1 MTEVEQ
7 QPQTNG
13 IETIEEDESNK
24 VRPADIEA
32 VSDRFFLSEEKIDF
46 SFQFIFFSFEN
57 NRTCER
63 WIDVN
68 V

>member
-32 VSDRFFLSEEKIDF
+32 VSSNTYFFHF
-46 SFQFIFFSFEN
+46 HFQLKCYCIRIEIIMGF
-57 NRTCER
+57 
-63 WIDVN
+63 
-68 V
+68 

>member
-13 IETIEEDESNK
+13 IETIEEEDNK

-32 VSDRFFLSEEKIDF
+32 VCNNSVHFHFRVIVHRFLLYANCIFGF
-46 SFQFIFFSFEN
+46 SFVY
-57 NRTCER
+57 TGYA
-63 WIDVN
+63 
-68 V
+68 

>member
-13 IETIEEDESNK
+13 IETIEEDENNK

-32 VSDRFFLSEEKIDF
+32 VCKNFVHMVHFMA
-46 SFQFIFFSFEN
+46 QH
-57 NRTCER
+57 
-63 WIDVN
+63 
-68 V
+68 

>member
-32 VSDRFFLSEEKIDF
+32 VSILSSAHNKY
-46 SFQFIFFSFEN
+46 S
-57 NRTCER
+57 
-63 WIDVN
+63 
-68 V
+68 

>member
-13 IETIEEDESNK
+13 IETIAEDESNK

-32 VSDRFFLSEEKIDF
+32 VNGSTF
-46 SFQFIFFSFEN
+46 
-57 NRTCER
+57 
-63 WIDVN
+63 
-68 V
+68 

>member
-32 VSDRFFLSEEKIDF
+32 VSSKTYFFHFYFQLKCYCIRTEIIMDF
-46 SFQFIFFSFEN
+46 LFK
-57 NRTCER
+57 TGYA
-63 WIDVN
+63 
-68 V
+68 

>member
-13 IETIEEDESNK
+13 IETIEEEDNK

-32 VSDRFFLSEEKIDF
+32 VSRHSNIQVCFLFHWYDS
-46 SFQFIFFSFEN
+46 N
-57 NRTCER
+57 
-63 WIDVN
+63 W
-68 V
+68 

>member
-13 IETIEEDESNK
+13 IETIEEDDSSK

-32 VSDRFFLSEEKIDF
+32 VS
-46 SFQFIFFSFEN
+46 IFKALLVIS
-57 NRTCER
+57 
-63 WIDVN
+63 
-68 V
+68 

>member
-13 IETIEEDESNK
+13 IETIGEEDDGSK

-32 VSDRFFLSEEKIDF
+32 VCINAMHIVCHSRQWF
-46 SFQFIFFSFEN
+46 SIIVRSLLGYAGDGS
-57 NRTCER
+57 T
-63 WIDVN
+63 
-68 V
+68 

>member
-32 VSDRFFLSEEKIDF
+32 VSVRYNS
-46 SFQFIFFSFEN
+46 
-57 NRTCER
+57 
-63 WIDVN
+63 
-68 V
+68 

>member
-13 IETIEEDESNK
+13 IETIEEDDSNK

-32 VSDRFFLSEEKIDF
+32 VSSLTDENQCSTHKCFKQDFLILLSIEIY
-46 SFQFIFFSFEN
+46 
-57 NRTCER
+57 
-63 WIDVN
+63 
-68 V
+68 